1 MQTVNNPMVKY
12 LICGAL
18 HDLVAFVQ
26 FKKCEKHP
34 WRSVNFSTK
43 IHTPLWVFFTFFKL
57 YKCNQIAQRITYTQ
71 SEVVCPFQARETRDQ
86 IYTHKIISY
95 PIVNL
100 EDVFFQ
106 TEFLRKTCLAT
117 LYLHV
122 HETSYCKFLD

>member
-1 MQTVNNPMVKY
+1 MQTVNNQMVKY

-18 HDLVAFVQ
+18 LDLVAFVQ
-26 FKKCEKHP
+26 FKKREKHP

-43 IHTPLWVFFTFFKL
+43 IHTPPWVFFTFFKL
-57 YKCNQIAQRITYTQ
+57 YKCNQIAQRITYNQ

-95 PIVNL
+95 PILNL

-106 TEFLRKTCLAT
+106 TEFSRKTCLAT

-122 HETSYCKFLD
+122 HETSY